1 MNRGKLQEYLVRT
14 IEFSVKNKVRFRM
27 NDYVEKIIQNLPQK
41 LKSTD
46 MVITPGGNN
55 IFGNGNGKPLGK

>member
-1 MNRGKLQEYLVRT
+1 
-14 IEFSVKNKVRFRM
+14 M